1 MDDKYEFI
9 IAKYDKALDHIIES
23 SKQTQK
29 SYNRLSIALIACIL
43 VISLLAFL
51 NNKQWLEVFNSHEY
65 ITTTETVTYQ
75 QDGADVNSVNLGEM
89 VDLINGSEVDIYKEN
104 NDNEEEICTE
114 KGK

>member
-1 MDDKYEFI
+1 MDEKYEFI

-29 SYNRLSIALIACIL
+29 SYNRISIALIACIL

-51 NNKQWLEVFNSHEY
+51 NNKQWLEVFNSYEY
-65 ITTTETVTYQ
+65 ITETVTYS
-75 QDGADVNSVNLGEM
+75 QDGADVNSINAGEM
-89 VDLINGSEVDIYKEN
+89 GDIINGSEVDNYQK
-104 NDNEEEICTE
+104 DDEEEICTE

>member
-29 SYNRLSIALIACIL
+29 SYNRISISLIACIL

-51 NNKQWLEVFNSHEY
+51 NNKHWIDVFNSYEY
-65 ITTTETVTYQ
+65 ITTTETVTYE

-89 VDLINGSEVDIYKEN
+89 GDLINGSEVDIYKEN
-104 NDNEEEICTE
+104 NDNEEEVDTG